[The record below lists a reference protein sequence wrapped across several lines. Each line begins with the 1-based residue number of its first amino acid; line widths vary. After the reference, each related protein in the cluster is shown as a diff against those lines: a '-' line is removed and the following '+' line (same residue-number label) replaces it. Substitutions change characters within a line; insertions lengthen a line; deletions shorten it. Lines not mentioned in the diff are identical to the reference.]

1 MPDGSVSQR
10 TRLGKFY
17 SPLGPDALALVR
29 FDGDEGVNTLG
40 SFRVDVL
47 SSTGI
52 IDLDALL
59 GLHGTVEITTLR
71 HGARFYD
78 GIIAEAELVE
88 ERADGWLAQLV
99 LRPWFWLAGLRRN
112 QRIFHEKTAP
122 QIIAEVLGDYAHVHE
137 ARLQNSYQPMEYTV
151 QYGESDLAFV
161 CRMMERHGISYHFE
175 HQLADHV
182 MVLTDAMESFRAA
195 PGGTRIF
202 HPVSRQHRVEEEHFQ
217 VWSAARRVN
226 TGRVRLTDY
235 NFKTPTAAMP
245 VDLSGG
251 AVHAEGEIESYNYPG
266 HYLAQ
271 GTGRGVARL
280 RAEQDRAADGLFVA
294 KGDTASLSPGM
305 LVGLTNHPDTGLNGK
320 QYVLRNAVHAYVAEA
335 YASSAEAGGAEDDSY
350 KGSYTFHP
358 QSTPFQ
364 PAMTTPLARI
374 YGPQTA
380 VVVGDGEIDCD
391 DYGRILVRFHWD
403 LLAAHSMRCRVA
415 QIWAGNGWGG
425 MVIPRIGME
434 VLVEFLEGDPDKP
447 LVTGCV
453 YNGKNKVPY
462 PLPEHKTKS
471 AFRSNSHMS
480 SGFNELT
487 FEDATGAENI
497 SLHAQKDM
505 TLKVLNNHAKRVDN
519 DDVESIG
526 NNKSIEVGNN
536 YQIKYGGSFNQSVGS
551 ASNGALFSALGGLLG
566 GAASKMAEGASEVGN
581 PAVSSFVGG
590 LAASSVAAEAA
601 SLGGNASFTAAGKH
615 RQIAGLAQTGAA
627 SVLGNLL
634 STIMPITGV
643 MNSIVEKAKSE
654 TVGLVSTEQV
664 GLFKNTMVGMIQT
677 NFVGKKSILDV
688 GEESIVKVGK
698 KRLVEVGEELTIKVG
713 KSLLVMKAD
722 GTIRLLGDNLN
733 ITMSGPVQI
742 NGSVVDLN

>member
-10 TRLGKFY
+10 TRLGKFH

-47 SSTGI
+47 SPSGI
-52 IDLDALL
+52 VDLDAVL
-59 GLHGTVEITTLR
+59 GLHGTVEITTLQ
-71 HGARFYD
+71 HGPRFYD

-112 QRIFHEKTAP
+112 QRIFHNKTAP
-122 QIIAEVLGDYAHVHE
+122 QIIAAVLKDYAYLHE
-137 ARLQNSYQPMEYTV
+137 ARLQRSYQPIEYTV

-175 HQLADHV
+175 HALAGHV

-195 PGGTRIF
+195 PGGSRIYQQ
-202 HPVSRQHRVEEEHFQ
+202 VARQHRVEDEHFS

-251 AVHAEGEIESYNYPG
+251 AIHAEGEIESYDYPG

-271 GTGRGVARL
+271 GAGRAVARL

-294 KGDTASLSPGM
+294 RGDTASLSPGM
-305 LVGLTNHPDTGLNGK
+305 LVTLKGHPDAGLNGK
-320 QYVLRNAVHAYVAEA
+320 QYILCRATHSFVAEA
-335 YASSAEAGGAEDDSY
+335 YASGAAGSNDDSY

-358 QSTPFQ
+358 QATPFR
-364 PAMTTPLARI
+364 PAMITPLARI

-380 VVVGDGEIDCD
+380 VVVGIGEIDCD
-391 DYGRILVRFHWD
+391 EYGRILVRFHWD
-403 LLAAHSMRCRVA
+403 LKAAHSMRCRVA

-462 PLPEHKTKS
+462 PLPDHKTK
-471 AFRSNSHMS
+471 AVFRTDSHQS

-497 SLHAQKDM
+497 SLHAQKDQ
-505 TLKVLNNHAKRVDN
+505 TLKVLNNRSKRVDN
-519 DDVESIG
+519 DQVESIG
-526 NNKSIEVGNN
+526 NNKAITVGKNHQEN
-536 YQIKYGGSFNQSVGS
+536 IGGSMNLSVGS
-551 ASNGALFSALGGLLG
+551 SGFGLFAALGGVAAAG
-566 GAASKMAEGASEVGN
+566 GKDALAGSEAVGN
-581 PAVSSFVGG
+581 KAVSAFVGG
-590 LAASSVAAEAA
+590 LAAVGGAVEAVTRSAATGFGEAGNHLKVAGAE
-601 SLGGNASFTAAGKH
+601 
-615 RQIAGLAQTGAA
+615 
-627 SVLGNLL
+627 
-634 STIMPITGV
+634 
-643 MNSIVEKAKSE
+643 
-654 TVGLVSTEQV
+654 
-664 GLFKNTMVGMIQT
+664 
-677 NFVGKKSILDV
+677 
-688 GEESIVKVGK
+688 
-698 KRLVEVGEELTIKVG
+698 
-713 KSLLVMKAD
+713 
-722 GTIRLLGDNLN
+722 
-733 ITMSGPVQI
+733 
-742 NGSVVDLN
+742 